1 MRSLS
6 LIVARG
12 RLVTSTS
19 SFRFGAI
26 SLSQMFK
33 MADTA
38 KSSRESNSLSQIAVN
53 SQCIR
58 PDRDVTELEFH
69 VRDIEG

>member
-6 LIVARG
+6 LIVAHG

-26 SLSQMFK
+26 SLSQTFK

-38 KSSRESNSLSQIAVN
+38 KSSQERNSLSQIAVN

>member
-19 SFRFGAI
+19 SFCFGAI
-26 SLSQMFK
+26 FSQTFK

-38 KSSRESNSLSQIAVN
+38 RSSRESNSLSQIAVN

>member
-12 RLVTSTS
+12 RLVTNTS
-19 SFRFGAI
+19 PFCFGAI
-26 SLSQMFK
+26 SLSQTFK